1 MPMSQSKLPIV
12 INLYAGPG
20 AGKSTT
26 AAGVF
31 FELKSRGLNCEL
43 ISEYAKA
50 KVWEKSFHTL
60 DNQLYVF
67 AKQYHKQFIV
77 ADQVDAVITDAPLLL
92 SLIYG
97 EHMPDSF
104 KQLVRETYDQFN
116 NLNYCLV
123 RKKEYNPMGRLQTE
137 EDARKIDDITR
148 NMLEKNNVLFE
159 YINGDKEA
167 PSKIADK
174 VMELLNK

>member
-1 MPMSQSKLPIV
+1 MAKQTKSPIV

-43 ISEYAKA
+43 ITEYAKS
-50 KVWEKSFHTL
+50 KVWEESFHIL

-77 ADQVDAVITDAPLLL
+77 ADKVDAIITDAPLLL

-97 EHMPDSF
+97 EHMPNSF
-104 KQLVRETYDQFN
+104 KQLVKDTYNTFE
-116 NLNYCLV
+116 NLDYYIV
-123 RKKEYNPMGRLQTE
+123 RKKVYNPMGRLQTE
-137 EDARKIDDITR
+137 DDAKKIDEITLK
-148 NMLEKNNVLFE
+148 MLQNNEIPFE